1 MEVFRFCLDFSGIVC
16 RSAKRVANLCPQ
28 ESPAGCRTRKHVTN
42 NWLDRGQPGAV
53 AAPQSSCSPNE
64 PHRVPGDGGGT
75 SAAPGW
81 PAYGRA
87 AAIQALPFS
96 RSVPS
101 ARAHAHPLTK
111 PAKHDA
117 RDSSAVSLAAVIKGL
132 SSGKAWEEKDAT
144 APPTGS

>member
-16 RSAKRVANLCPQ
+16 RSAKRVANLCLQ
-28 ESPAGCRTRKHVTN
+28 ESPAGCRTRKHVTS
-42 NWLDRGQPGAV
+42 WLDRGQPGAV

-64 PHRVPGDGGGT
+64 PHRVPGDGWP
-75 SAAPGW
+75 APQPLQVGR

-101 ARAHAHPLTK
+101 ARARAHPLTK

-117 RDSSAVSLAAVIKGL
+117 HDSSAVSLAAVIKGL
-132 SSGKAWEEKDAT
+132 SSGNLSQGCK
-144 APPTGS
+144 S